1 MLENLRVTTR
11 IYLWIGMVY
20 LLLML
25 VGGYALF
32 IESSGNSAVLALVE
46 TASLGAEV
54 ADATDDARVSFKIQ
68 IQEWKNVLLRGHD
81 KADYDGFLGAMNLQ
95 AERVQS
101 KLRSVRTQ
109 LEKLGVSNV
118 ELDATLKEHEALTAR
133 YRSAARAFGPSSPN
147 AIRDTDRSV
156 RGIDRKATEMIDV
169 VAQSVRS
176 NVKAHLANSRELA
189 ITRHNSTLT
198 VIAAALLAA
207 LALGVLIWFRLLS
220 TVAQPIQRVVSA
232 TNEFRSGDADLTR
245 RLPVMRGEFGQLAE
259 SMNRFIAGVH
269 DLVARVAINSKE
281 IADAARQISAGN
293 TDLSARTE
301 EQASTLEETA
311 SSMEQFTST
320 IRQNAENTK
329 LANGLALSASDA
341 ARKGGSV
348 AVKAVEKMAAI
359 NSSSRKIG
367 EIISVIDSIA
377 FQTNILALNAAVEAA
392 RAGEQGRGFA
402 VVAAEVRALAQ
413 RSAAAA
419 KEIKELIHNTVDQ
432 VGEGTQLVN
441 EAGNSMQGIVVG
453 IQQVTEIINEI
464 SVASHEQATGIDQVN
479 RAIIQMEDVTQQNAA
494 LVEEAAAAAES
505 MREQAEA
512 LSELVSRFKL
522 DDSKLREEQTRARR
536 TAALADSGPPKAG
549 ANRISAPGTPVKHP
563 SLPKDLDGE
572 WEEF

>member
-1 MLENLRVTTR
+1 MQTFQGLSIKKTLALFAGIVAAIFIVVGVIAYNAVDSFQGTLEKSTSNATLLRATGNAHQMHDAIRADVVTFLLAFERGEVEWMERTEKALVSHKKEFAAALTHLDGVKSASPDSRRAIETLKPAIVAYIAESDRMLLTAKANLIGAIAQIPDFEKSFKITATQLENLTAQAQKDNATFSSESQTLARNTAAFVS
-11 IYLWIGMVY
+11 GAV
-20 LLLML
+20 L
-25 VGGYALF
+25 VGL
-32 IESSGNSAVLALVE
+32 IVLGLVSWW
-46 TASLGAEV
+46 TYDVISKPI
-54 ADATDDARVSFKIQ
+54 TQ
-68 IQEWKNVLLRGHD
+68 VLR
-81 KADYDGFLGAMNLQ
+81 
-95 AERVQS
+95 
-101 KLRSVRTQ
+101 
-109 LEKLGVSNV
+109 
-118 ELDATLKEHEALTAR
+118 
-133 YRSAARAFGPSSPN
+133 
-147 AIRDTDRSV
+147 
-156 RGIDRKATEMIDV
+156 ATEDLRTG
-169 VAQSVRS
+169 Q
-176 NVKAHLANSRELA
+176 
-189 ITRHNSTLT
+189 
-198 VIAAALLAA
+198 
-207 LALGVLIWFRLLS
+207 G
-220 TVAQPIQRVVSA
+220 
-232 TNEFRSGDADLTR
+232 DLTR
-245 RLPVMRGEFGQLAE
+245 KLPAMSGEFGKVSV
-259 SMNRFIAGVH
+259 SMNAFISQLH
-269 DLVARVAINSKE
+269 DLIAQVAINAGE
-281 IADAARQISAGN
+281 IANAARQISAGN

-311 SSMEQFTST
+311 SSMEEFTST

-348 AVKAVEKMAAI
+348 AVRAVEKMAAI

-432 VGEGTQLVN
+432 VSEGTQLVN
-441 EAGNSMQGIVVG
+441 EAGTSMQGIVVG

-479 RAIIQMEDVTQQNAA
+479 LAIIQMEEVTQQNAA

-505 MREQAEA
+505 MREQAES

-522 DDSKLREEQTRARR
+522 DDSKIREEQTRARR
-536 TAALADSGPPKAG
+536 TAALANSGAPKAG
-549 ANRISAPGTPVKHP
+549 TSRINAPEARGKAVA
-563 SLPKDLDGE
+563 LPKDLDGE

>member
-1 MLENLRVTTR
+1 MQIFQGLSIKNTLAVFAAIVAAIFVVVGLIAYAAVNSFQGTLEKSTANASLLRAAGDAQQMHDAIRADVVT
-11 IYLWIGMVY
+11 Y
-20 LLLML
+20 LLAFERGETEWMERTEKALTGHKKSLAAAMTQLDSAKNASPAVRLAIEGSKPATTAYLAESERML
-25 VGGYALF
+25 LTAKSNLIGAIAQIPDFEKSFTVTAAQLNKLSGEAERDNTAY
-32 IESSGNSAVLALVE
+32 SSGSQTLARDTAAMVSVAVL
-46 TASLGAEV
+46 LGLIGLAAV
-54 ADATDDARVSFKIQ
+54 SWWTYRVISKPIHQ
-68 IQEWKNVLLRGHD
+68 VLR
-81 KADYDGFLGAMNLQ
+81 
-95 AERVQS
+95 
-101 KLRSVRTQ
+101 
-109 LEKLGVSNV
+109 
-118 ELDATLKEHEALTAR
+118 
-133 YRSAARAFGPSSPN
+133 
-147 AIRDTDRSV
+147 
-156 RGIDRKATEMIDV
+156 ATE
-169 VAQSVRS
+169 
-176 NVKAHLANSRELA
+176 EL
-189 ITRHNSTLT
+189 RN
-198 VIAAALLAA
+198 
-207 LALGVLIWFRLLS
+207 G
-220 TVAQPIQRVVSA
+220 
-232 TNEFRSGDADLTR
+232 EGDLTR
-245 RLPVMRGEFGQLAE
+245 RLPAMSGEFGRVSV
-259 SMNRFIAGVH
+259 SMNAFMSQVH
-269 DLVARVAINSKE
+269 DLVAQVALNASE
-281 IADAARQISAGN
+281 IASAAKQISAGN

-348 AVKAVEKMAAI
+348 AIKAVEKMAAT

-402 VVAAEVRALAQ
+402 VVATEVRALAQ

-479 RAIIQMEDVTQQNAA
+479 RAIIQMEGVTQQNAA

-505 MREQAEA
+505 MQEQAEA

-522 DDSKLREEQTRARR
+522 DDSKIREEQTRARR
-536 TAALADSGPPKAG
+536 TAALADSGSAKSVT
-549 ANRISAPGTPVKHP
+549 NRISAPEHRTR
-563 SLPKDLDGE
+563 SQALAKDLDGE

>member
-1 MLENLRVTTR
+1 MQTFQGLSIKKTLALFAGIVAAIFIVVGVIAYNAVDSFQGTLEKSTSNATLLRANGSAHQTHDAIRADVVTFLLAFERGESEWMERTEKALISHKKEFASALAQLDSVNSASPAARRAIETLKPAIAAFIAESDRMLLTAKANL
-11 IYLWIGMVY
+11 IGAIAQIPDFEKSFKLTKIQLDNLTAQAQKDNAAFSSDSQSLARNTAAVVFTAV
-20 LLLML
+20 L
-25 VGGYALF
+25 VGL
-32 IESSGNSAVLALVE
+32 IVLGLVSWW
-46 TASLGAEV
+46 TYSV
-54 ADATDDARVSFKIQ
+54 ISKPITQ
-68 IQEWKNVLLRGHD
+68 VLR
-81 KADYDGFLGAMNLQ
+81 
-95 AERVQS
+95 
-101 KLRSVRTQ
+101 
-109 LEKLGVSNV
+109 
-118 ELDATLKEHEALTAR
+118 
-133 YRSAARAFGPSSPN
+133 
-147 AIRDTDRSV
+147 
-156 RGIDRKATEMIDV
+156 ATEDLRTG
-169 VAQSVRS
+169 Q
-176 NVKAHLANSRELA
+176 
-189 ITRHNSTLT
+189 
-198 VIAAALLAA
+198 
-207 LALGVLIWFRLLS
+207 G
-220 TVAQPIQRVVSA
+220 
-232 TNEFRSGDADLTR
+232 DLTR
-245 RLPVMRGEFGQLAE
+245 KLPAMSGEFGKVSE
-259 SMNRFIAGVH
+259 SMNAFISQLH
-269 DLVARVAINSKE
+269 DLVAQVAINAGE
-281 IADAARQISAGN
+281 IANAARQISAGN

-301 EQASTLEETA
+301 QQASTLEQTA
-311 SSMEQFTST
+311 SSMEEFTST

-341 ARKGGSV
+341 ARKGGGV

-432 VGEGTQLVN
+432 VSEGTQLVN

-494 LVEEAAAAAES
+494 LVEQAAAAAES

-522 DDSKLREEQTRARR
+522 DDSQLREEQTRARR
-536 TAALADSGPPKAG
+536 TAALANSGAPKVG
-549 ANRISAPGTPVKHP
+549 ATRISAPETRGKSPA
-563 SLPKDLDGE
+563 LPKDLDGE

>member
-1 MLENLRVTTR
+1 MQISQGLSIKNTLALFAGIVGVIFIVVGVIAYYAVDSFQGTLEKSTSNATLLRATGGAHQMHDAIRADVVTFLLAFERGESEWMERTEKALTSHKKEFVSALDQLDGVKSASPDARRAIETLKPAIAAYIAESDRMVLTAKANL
-11 IYLWIGMVY
+11 IGAIAQIPDFEKSFKLTATQLDNLTAQAQRDNTAFSSDSQSLARNTAALVFTAV
-20 LLLML
+20 L
-25 VGGYALF
+25 VGL
-32 IESSGNSAVLALVE
+32 IVLCLV
-46 TASLGAEV
+46 SLWTYGV
-54 ADATDDARVSFKIQ
+54 ISKPITQ
-68 IQEWKNVLLRGHD
+68 VLR
-81 KADYDGFLGAMNLQ
+81 
-95 AERVQS
+95 
-101 KLRSVRTQ
+101 
-109 LEKLGVSNV
+109 
-118 ELDATLKEHEALTAR
+118 
-133 YRSAARAFGPSSPN
+133 
-147 AIRDTDRSV
+147 
-156 RGIDRKATEMIDV
+156 ATEDLRTG
-169 VAQSVRS
+169 Q
-176 NVKAHLANSRELA
+176 
-189 ITRHNSTLT
+189 
-198 VIAAALLAA
+198 
-207 LALGVLIWFRLLS
+207 G
-220 TVAQPIQRVVSA
+220 
-232 TNEFRSGDADLTR
+232 DLTR
-245 RLPVMRGEFGQLAE
+245 KLPTMSGEFGRVSI
-259 SMNRFIAGVH
+259 SMNAFISQLH
-269 DLVARVAINSKE
+269 DLVAQVAINAGE
-281 IADAARQISAGN
+281 IANAARQISAGN

-301 EQASTLEETA
+301 EQASTLEQTA
-311 SSMEQFTST
+311 SSMEEFTST

-432 VGEGTQLVN
+432 VSEGTQLVN

-479 RAIIQMEDVTQQNAA
+479 LAIIQMEDVTQQNAA

-536 TAALADSGPPKAG
+536 TAALANSGAPKAG
-549 ANRISAPGTPVKHP
+549 ATRISAPEARGKAPA
-563 SLPKDLDGE
+563 LPKDLDGE

>member
-1 MLENLRVTTR
+1 MQIFQGLSIKNTLAVFAAIVAAIFVVVGLIAYAAVNSFQGTLEKSTANASLLRAAGDAQQMHDAIRADVVTFLLAFERGETEWMDRTEKAFTDHKKSLATAMTQLDSAKNASPAVRLAIEGSKPATTAYLAESERMLLTAKSNLIGAIAQIPDFEKSFTVTAAQLNKLSGEAER
-11 IYLWIGMVY
+11 DNAAY
-20 LLLML
+20 
-25 VGGYALF
+25 
-32 IESSGNSAVLALVE
+32 SSGSQTVARDTAAMVSVAVL
-46 TASLGAEV
+46 LGLIGLAAV
-54 ADATDDARVSFKIQ
+54 SWWTYRVISKPIHQ
-68 IQEWKNVLLRGHD
+68 VLR
-81 KADYDGFLGAMNLQ
+81 
-95 AERVQS
+95 
-101 KLRSVRTQ
+101 
-109 LEKLGVSNV
+109 
-118 ELDATLKEHEALTAR
+118 
-133 YRSAARAFGPSSPN
+133 
-147 AIRDTDRSV
+147 
-156 RGIDRKATEMIDV
+156 ATE
-169 VAQSVRS
+169 
-176 NVKAHLANSRELA
+176 EL
-189 ITRHNSTLT
+189 RN
-198 VIAAALLAA
+198 
-207 LALGVLIWFRLLS
+207 G
-220 TVAQPIQRVVSA
+220 
-232 TNEFRSGDADLTR
+232 EGDLTR
-245 RLPVMRGEFGQLAE
+245 RLPAMSGEFGRVSV
-259 SMNRFIAGVH
+259 SMNAFMSQVH
-269 DLVARVAINSKE
+269 DLVAQVALNASE
-281 IADAARQISAGN
+281 IASAAKQISAGN

-348 AVKAVEKMAAI
+348 AIKAVEKMAAT

-402 VVAAEVRALAQ
+402 VVATEVRALAQ

-479 RAIIQMEDVTQQNAA
+479 RAIIQMEGVTQQNAA

-505 MREQAEA
+505 MQEQAEA

-522 DDSKLREEQTRARR
+522 DDSKIREEQTRARR
-536 TAALADSGPPKAG
+536 TAALADSGPAKSVT
-549 ANRISAPGTPVKHP
+549 NRISAPEHRTR
-563 SLPKDLDGE
+563 SQALAKDLDGE